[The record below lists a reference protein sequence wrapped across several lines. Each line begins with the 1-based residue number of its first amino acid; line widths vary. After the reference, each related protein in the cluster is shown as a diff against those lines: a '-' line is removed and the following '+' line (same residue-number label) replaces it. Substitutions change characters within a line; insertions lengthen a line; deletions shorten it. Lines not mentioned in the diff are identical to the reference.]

1 MTDVLLFFHSRS
13 WKEQLNEP
21 RKDLFVVPLGIP
33 HYFTFRKTNV
43 IEENCFMIWNKL
55 HVQRREKPQ
64 SVTSASFINN
74 QYQYF
79 SLLTECEEALLCVI
93 LCDIFQFINDTGGW
107 RNGILFGGQAIPSI
121 HLNTA
126 CKPNHREAYFGCK
139 HNMMSV
145 WRINNGF
152 RWRPF
157 VVKMIWF

>member
-1 MTDVLLFFHSRS
+1 MERTAK
-13 WKEQLNEP
+13 WTTEN
-21 RKDLFVVPLGIP
+21 LFVVPLGIP
-33 HYFTFRKTNV
+33 HLLHFQENQRYRRKL
-43 IEENCFMIWNKL
+43 FMIWNKL
-55 HVQRREKPQ
+55 HLQRREKPQ

-107 RNGILFGGQAIPSI
+107 RNGMLFGGQAIPSI
-121 HLNTA
+121 HLKSA
-126 CKPNHREAYFGCK
+126 CKPNHRAAYFGCS

-152 RWRPF
+152 RWQLF
-157 VVKMIWF
+157 VVKMMWF